1 MSGTPEH
8 IGRYQIER
16 VLGRGAMG
24 VIYKAHDPEIDR
36 TVAIK
41 LIRADL
47 LEGEEQAAYLARFRR
62 EAQAAGRCNHPNI
75 VALYDYSVNAAN
87 PFLVMEYVEGVSL
100 AHALG
105 RGMRFATAD
114 AVSIMLQ
121 VLDALSCAHALG
133 VVHRDI
139 KPANILLIANTRVQV
154 KVTDFGIS
162 RLGASTITLDG
173 SVVGTPAYMSPEQ
186 CRGEEVDHR
195 SDLFSVGTVL
205 FELLS
210 GQRPF
215 PGDSVSEVTAKV
227 LFAEPPDLHGR
238 VPEPLVAVL
247 RRALAK
253 RPEDRFDSA
262 AAMADALRG
271 RMSAPADVAVAETI
285 VRIQPE
291 REPAVVSDAV
301 LTTLQRRLARD
312 IGPIAKALVTT
323 AARKAPDFDALC
335 DLLASNISADDD
347 RRAFLRDV
355 RQHHGSGVTGS
366 PARRT
371 AASPISGATIELA
384 QAELTRIIGPIA
396 RVLVKRAAGSCTS
409 PAELWQALARHIDQD
424 AERAAFLRTQPGG

>member
-1 MSGTPEH
+1 M
-8 IGRYQIER
+8 
-16 VLGRGAMG
+16 
-24 VIYKAHDPEIDR
+24 
-36 TVAIK
+36 
-41 LIRADL
+41 
-47 LEGEEQAAYLARFRR
+47 
-62 EAQAAGRCNHPNI
+62 
-75 VALYDYSVNAAN
+75 NAAN

-100 AHALG
+100 AHALS
-105 RGMRFATAD
+105 RGMRFATPD
-114 AVSIMLQ
+114 AVSIILQ

-139 KPANILLIANTRVQV
+139 KPANILLVANTRVQV

-162 RLGASTITLDG
+162 RLGASSLTLDG

-186 CRGEEVDHR
+186 CRGEEVDRR

-205 FELLS
+205 FELLA
-210 GQRPF
+210 GRRPF

-227 LFAEPPDLHGR
+227 LFSEPPDLQDQ
-238 VPEPLVAVL
+238 VAEPLAAVL
-247 RRALAK
+247 RRALSK

-262 AAMADALRG
+262 VAMADALRG
-271 RMSAPADVAVAETI
+271 RTPSPADATVAETI
-285 VRIQPE
+285 VHVAAD

-355 RQHHGSGVTGS
+355 RQQHDSALRSS
-366 PARRT
+366 PARPR
-371 AASPISGATIELA
+371 AGASTISDETIELA
-384 QAELTRIIGPIA
+384 QAELTRVIGPIA
-396 RVLVKRAAGSCTS
+396 RVLVKRAAASCAS
-409 PAELWQALARHIDQD
+409 PAELWQALARHIDHE
-424 AERAAFLRTQPGG
+424 AERAAFLRLRPGG